1 MLMTITTVARAGSI
15 DNIVI
20 DIELSEPTVINGD
33 IVFAKITFYNSGD
46 EAVDME
52 TFDPHRHIDVYTQ
65 DVIWK
70 PHAIVGH
77 KELRSEFEKWGRNTR
92 LEPKQSDC
100 HVVMVRILDLERS
113 SRDSTID
120 LNFLVRILEPTTAK
134 AQHGLVIRNH
144 AEVTSPP
151 PRRFSRIAGRIIE
164 VPIAGHLLAPIDR
177 KRSAEDKEIG
187 WLFGQIHGGTNN
199 WFHRYSAEKMD
210 PFPGLLNQAVFPLPE
225 LDRWRIYR
233 ERDVNRD
240 AVLFRV
246 MSLSIAYDV
255 MNTRGLSAEKFF
267 QTMTRYMQDSSPIE
281 QWWLNEQ
288 MRINLEKRGKSALA
302 ELFAKENAKQ
312 SLCERKGFGSS
323 KKGTKPSDKI
333 RADFQLAD
341 ERIIDGDVMLA
352 EITVRSLRDE
362 EITYE
367 DRKIE
372 DEIIVYF
379 PAGKNVGNPVV
390 NRYRINYG
398 LNVSKVSIP
407 RLLKGAAKTRTMI
420 RLHNMFPGED
430 YDSLDQRFHLM
441 EVAFKMKF
449 RGGFGTRK
457 AEITEATSV
466 GEISGMGARVAVDRG
481 LRAQKVKLPYDNEQR
496 RIDENLFTLIHGGY
510 KIGYGFQK
518 QFLQIEKV
526 PGLLDSNR
534 FPFDSLDQ
542 WKMVRENMRDGS
554 TLARLVDVSL
564 AFDDLNRPSN
574 DSISVF
580 EGMVKLIEKSSRI
593 EKAWLFDSLYQQ
605 LCSTDG
611 VSTETIIAIEELK
624 TQYLQTLEQEEQK
637 EEVKQ
642 HVK

>member
-1 MLMTITTVARAGSI
+1 M
-15 DNIVI
+15 
-20 DIELSEPTVINGD
+20 
-33 IVFAKITFYNSGD
+33 FAKITFYNSGD

-52 TFDPHRHIDVYTQ
+52 SFDPYRHIDVHTQ

-100 HVVMVRILDLERS
+100 HVVMVRILDLERDR
-113 SRDSTID
+113 RDSTID
-120 LNFLVRILEPTTAK
+120 LHFLVRILEPTTANERG
-134 AQHGLVIRNH
+134 GLVLRNR
-144 AEVTSPP
+144 AEITPPP

-177 KRSAEDKEIG
+177 NRFAEDNEIG

-240 AVLFRV
+240 TVLFRV

-255 MNTRGLSAEKFF
+255 MNTRGLSPEKFF
-267 QTMTRYMQDSSPIE
+267 QILTRYMQDSPPIE

-288 MRINLEKRGKSALA
+288 MRVDLEKRGKSALA
-302 ELFAKENAKQ
+302 ELFANENAKQ

-323 KKGTKPSDKI
+323 RRGTKPSDKI
-333 RADFQLAD
+333 RANFQLAD
-341 ERIIDGDVMLA
+341 DRIIDGDVMLA
-352 EITVRSLRDE
+352 EITVRSLLDE
-362 EITYE
+362 EITYKNQ
-367 DRKIE
+367 KIE
-372 DEIIVYF
+372 DAIIVNF
-379 PAGKNVGNPVV
+379 PAGKNVENPVV
-390 NRYRINYG
+390 NYYRGDPGVNEFAAFQ
-398 LNVSKVSIP
+398 LR
-407 RLLKGAAKTRTMI
+407 RLKEAVKRRAMI
-420 RLHNMFPGED
+420 RLNNMFPREN
-430 YDSLDQRFHLM
+430 YEKNDQRFHLM

-449 RGGFGTRK
+449 QAGRMLDEV
-457 AEITEATSV
+457 EITEATSV
-466 GEISGMGARVAVDRG
+466 GEISGMGARVPVDRG

-496 RIDENLFTLIHGGY
+496 RIDENLFALIHGAY

-534 FPFDSLDQ
+534 FPLDSLDQ
-542 WKMVRENMRDGS
+542 WKIIRENMRDGS

-593 EKAWLFDSLYQQ
+593 ERAWLFDSLYHQ

-611 VSTETIIAIEELK
+611 VSTETIIALEELK
-624 TQYLQTLEQEEQK
+624 TQYLQSTEQEEAKHQD
-637 EEVKQ
+637 E
-642 HVK
+642 